1 MLKRANSI
9 LKLGRNA
16 VKGLMGEEE
25 KCTIVNVMEELLTG
39 KYAVELSM
47 IEIGIPR

>member
-1 MLKRANSI
+1 M
-9 LKLGRNA
+9 
-16 VKGLMGEEE
+16 KGLMGEEE